1 MAVDAKTIQIF
12 LPEGE
17 PRGIRIAEITTRIVQ
32 AVQVPRARL
41 DRIMKRPELDHTGV
55 YFLFGESD
63 EKVKPLAYIGQT
75 EDLRARLKHHHG
87 NKEFWTTAVLLISRT
102 DSFTL
107 AHIRYLEW
115 HAIKQAEEAGRYN
128 LDNGNAGSKPFITEP
143 MEADVL
149 DAFETGS
156 VLLSVLGFPLFDP
169 VAGKAASI
177 AHEATFFCNGPDA
190 KATGR
195 LVEDGFVVLKG
206 STARTETVPSVHKY
220 MLTKRQAMIN
230 DGVLAAEGPSLRFTE
245 DYLFESPSG
254 AAMLVLGRTANGWNE
269 WKAANGQTLH
279 EVERAESDV
288 PLPRSTDTE

>member
-1 MAVDAKTIQIF
+1 MPVDAKTIQIF
-12 LPEGE
+12 LPDGE

-41 DRIMKRPELDHTGV
+41 DRIMQRPELDHIGI

-63 EKVKPLAYIGQT
+63 EKVKPVAYIGQT

-87 NKEFWTTAVLLISRT
+87 NKEFWTTAVFLISRT
-102 DSFTL
+102 HSFTL

-115 HAIKQAEEAGRYN
+115 HAIKQATETGRYI

-149 DAFETGS
+149 DSFETGS

-169 VAGKAASI
+169 VAGKAVSMTQQAVF
-177 AHEATFFCNGPDA
+177 HCNGPEA

-206 STARTETVPSVHKY
+206 STARTESVPSAHKY
-220 MLTKRQAMIN
+220 MATRRQAMIAS
-230 DGVLAAEGPSLRFTE
+230 GVLVPDGHSLRFTE

-269 WKAANGQTLH
+269 WKAADGRTLH
-279 EVERAESDV
+279 EVERVEAEPD
-288 PLPRSTDTE
+288 PAAEMEMK